1 MTLTDP
7 LTAVPVLL
15 TETGHSTTAERRQGR
30 TLSRAA
36 TINGFRCA
44 QPFGQAGGVR
54 DRSSCSPLT
63 TLSPASGMGPLGR
76 SSASVMGPPFRQS
89 WDYPLRQ

>member
-7 LTAVPVLL
+7 LTTVPVLL

-36 TINGFRCA
+36 TINGSRCA

-54 DRSSCSPLT
+54 NRSRWSQSVRT
-63 TLSPASGMGPLGR
+63 TWNTS
-76 SSASVMGPPFRQS
+76 SSASMMHELNTANPKIR
-89 WDYPLRQ
+89 